1 MKGLPVGTCRSCGA
15 EVSYFALS
23 CPRCG
28 AANLPNPVAA
38 VAALLAV
45 MLIGGMTVLGVLALR
60 ATPPETPSTSSPAG
74 GSAGK
79 EGAPDDY
86 GWIVK
91 AMAECEEE
99 AKIRTET
106 LHFLIVPVSSTTTPI
121 MGWAPSPIG
130 PVGRRAVLLTSSDVF
145 IGLRNNAMAL
155 YRQPLAFAVSDPA
168 TQVVYKWSPAVG
180 VTLLKTRETGA
191 TSLTLGFE
199 FSGDS
204 NELEWGP
211 TINLSPGTCY
221 WINLLVRSRPRA
233 KAP

>member
-1 MKGLPVGTCRSCGA
+1 
-15 EVSYFALS
+15 
-23 CPRCG
+23 
-28 AANLPNPVAA
+28 
-38 VAALLAV
+38 
-45 MLIGGMTVLGVLALR
+45 VLGVR
-60 ATPPETPSTSSPAG
+60 ARRAPPPETATSPAG
-74 GSAGK
+74 GGAGK
-79 EGAPDDY
+79 EGVPDDY

-106 LHFLIVPVSSTTTPI
+106 LHFLIVPVASTTTPI

-130 PVGRRAVLLTSSDVF
+130 PVGRRAVLLTSTDAF

-180 VTLLKTRETGA
+180 VTLLKTRDTGA

-199 FSGDS
+199 FAETSK
-204 NELEWGP
+204 EIEWGP
-211 TINLSPGTCY
+211 TINLSPGACY
-221 WINLLVRSRPRA
+221 WINLLVRSRPRSET
-233 KAP
+233 P